1 MKAGPAGEHRLH
13 PLLQGLPDALL
24 RGLEECSVQSQFGP
38 GEIICQAGR
47 PATRILLLQE
57 GRVSLEVDVGEGGG
71 TEVGLLGPGDFLGCP
86 WFGEAHKWPFTART
100 LGDVTAQS
108 IIASRLQRLFE
119 ASPEHG
125 REFALCLA
133 RGMDEQLAG
142 ARNQI
147 ARVSRLALESQVMA
161 LETFATDGNED
172 DEDGQGTNVGR

>member
-1 MKAGPAGEHRLH
+1 MKAGSADEQNRLH

-24 RGLEECSVQSQFGP
+24 RGLEDCSVQSRFAS

-57 GRVSLEVDVGEGGG
+57 GRVSLEVDVGDGHG
-71 TEVGLLGPGDFLGCP
+71 TEVGLLGPGDFVGCP
-86 WFGEAHKWPFTART
+86 WFGEAHKWTFTARI
-100 LGDVTAQS
+100 LGDVSVQS
-108 IIASRLQRLFE
+108 IIAMRLQRLFE

-125 REFALCLA
+125 REFALRLA
-133 RGMDEQLAG
+133 RGMDEQLAE

-161 LETFATDGNED
+161 LETFAGDAGGQED
-172 DEDGQGTNVGR
+172 